1 MTGLF
6 YFQKEKDYN
15 TSERKERMKD
25 IFCKIID
32 GEIPSEKVYEDD
44 EVLAILDISQAT
56 RGHTLV
62 MPKKHYQD
70 FLSTPK
76 DLMHKVYDVAQR
88 IGQAEIAVLGA
99 KGVNILTN
107 SGECA
112 GQSVPHFHV
121 HVIPRY
127 VGGEGGFQITMASHD
142 SKDMNLPILA
152 ESIKKELIK
161 K

>member
-1 MTGLF
+1 
-6 YFQKEKDYN
+6 
-15 TSERKERMKD
+15 MKD
-25 IFCKIID
+25 VFCKIID
-32 GEIPSEKVYEDD
+32 GEIPSNKVYEDD

-56 RGHTLV
+56 KGHTLV
-62 MPKKHYQD
+62 LPKKHYAS

-76 DLMHKVYDVAQR
+76 SVMHKVYDVAQR

-107 SGECA
+107 AGEAA

-127 VGGEGGFQITMASHD
+127 VGGEGGFQITMSSNPD
-142 SKDMNLPILA
+142 KDANLPILA
-152 ESIKKELIK
+152 DAIKKELTK
-161 K
+161 E